1 MEENIPKQKWR
12 CIGKSVKGAS
22 HVRSGLPNQDA
33 IKWYFGDPKCTDLPV
48 ILAVSDGH
56 GSAKSFRSD
65 RGSHFAV
72 DTAIQ
77 VIKDFFL
84 NSEGQV
90 GDFISVLKDSS
101 VERVLPQ
108 RIVTEW
114 RNAIK
119 KDLGL
124 SENDEEKLTNK
135 PNFTDEEKEI
145 LVRKEEAAWQAVKN
159 NNFLA
164 YGATL
169 LAVLVTEYFIVYI
182 QLGDG
187 DILEVDS
194 EGNTTRPLERDP
206 KLIANETTS
215 LCMDKA
221 WNEFQVHIELYPKNT
236 PKQMPALILVATD
249 GYSNSFSTDE
259 GFVKIGQDY
268 RQMFKLKPTEE
279 IEQQLE
285 GFLQETSEKGSGDD
299 ITLGL
304 IKRLEI
310 GDIDYSEGQANRH
323 VTSIGKKKE
332 SSVRQQEDISGIES
346 KVRHLRKQQEKIN
359 NKVVP
364 VIVVLSVTFILAIIS
379 TIFSSYLFFR
389 LKEVETRLKEV
400 ETRVETRL
408 KEVEKN
414 QKEVNPEES
423 KKNNSNSIPK
433 EGKATSSSS
442 PKSSTTS
449 QPKPKQ

>member
-1 MEENIPKQKWR
+1 MEENIPQLKWQ

-33 IKWYFGDPKCTDLPV
+33 IKWHPGYPKLGTDLPV

-56 GSAKSFRSD
+56 GSAKSFRSNK
-65 RGSHFAV
+65 GSHFAV

-77 VIKDFFL
+77 VIKEFFL
-84 NSEGQV
+84 NNQGQP
-90 GDFISVLKDSS
+90 GDVNFSVLKDSA
-101 VERVLPQ
+101 ERLLPQ
-108 RIVTEW
+108 RIVNEW
-114 RNAIK
+114 RKAIK

-124 SENDEEKLTNK
+124 LENDEEKLTNK
-135 PNFTDEEKEI
+135 PNFTDEEKQI
-145 LVRKEEAAWQAVKN
+145 LVRKEEEAAWQAVEN

-169 LAVLVTEYFIVYI
+169 LAVLVTECFIVYI

-299 ITLGL
+299 ITLGI
-304 IKRLEI
+304 IKKLEI
-310 GDIDYSEGQANRH
+310 GDLDYSEDQADRH
-323 VTSIGKKKE
+323 VTSVEKKKE
-332 SSVRQQEDISGIES
+332 SSVRQQEDISEIES
-346 KVRHLRKQQEKIN
+346 KVRHLWKQQEKIN
-359 NKVVP
+359 NKVAL
-364 VIVVLSVTFILAIIS
+364 VIVGLSVTSILAIIS
-379 TIFSSYLFFR
+379 TIFSSYFFSR
-389 LKEVETRLKEV
+389 LN
-400 ETRVETRL
+400 
-408 KEVEKN
+408 EVEKN
-414 QKEVNPEES
+414 LKELKQNPS
-423 KKNNSNSIPK
+423 IPAKNNTSPTPTK
-433 EGKATSSSS
+433 GKATPS
-442 PKSSTTS
+442 PSTKPSTTS
-449 QPKPKQ
+449 QPKTKK